1 MPSLSLTKNKTFL
14 FRSQNGNNNN
24 WQSVADRISELERQQ
39 KSPNSPNPYN
49 QKYTFLDPS
58 KTTRVPNPALKA
70 FQKNAVQ
77 SYFERQQ
84 STAKEKEVAKNLI
97 NSQQNSKNPPRPQSL
112 PIQSNASKMVI
123 HSRSSL
129 PNNMQLNS
137 LSPSNKSPPQQ
148 PQPQQ
153 QQQQQQLSVMASPTN
168 RCSTPTT
175 TVNSTTVSTTSPTA
189 HSPLSQSATEAS
201 AKLPS
206 PSYQATFHQA
216 PTVYNI
222 PMVAT
227 AANLA
232 HEHYSRSFN
241 GNICSSNKVI
251 SVEDVSLQSANES
264 GVPPPPP
271 RRSRP
276 MMPAR
281 R

>member
-1 MPSLSLTKNKTFL
+1 M
-14 FRSQNGNNNN
+14 
-24 WQSVADRISELERQQ
+24 ERQQ
-39 KSPNSPNPYN
+39 KSPNTSKHN
-49 QKYTFLDPS
+49 QKYTYLDPS

-84 STAKEKEVAKNLI
+84 STAKEKEVVKNLI
-97 NSQQNSKNPPRPQSL
+97 NSQKNVKKSPPRPQSL

-137 LSPSNKSPPQQ
+137 LSPNNKSPKQH
-148 PQPQQ
+148 
-153 QQQQQQLSVMASPTN
+153 QLSVMTSPSSQ
-168 RCSTPTT
+168 CSTSATT
-175 TVNSTTVSTTSPTA
+175 INSTPVSTASSSAQSP
-189 HSPLSQSATEAS
+189 SSQVANETP
-201 AKLPS
+201 AKLSS

-216 PTVYNI
+216 PTIYNI

-227 AANLA
+227 ATNFS
-232 HEHYSRSFN
+232 HEHYGRSYN
-241 GNICSSNKVI
+241 GNICLSNKVV

-271 RRSRP
+271 RRSRQ
-276 MMPAR
+276 MMPTR

>member
-1 MPSLSLTKNKTFL
+1 M
-14 FRSQNGNNNN
+14 
-24 WQSVADRISELERQQ
+24 ADRISELERQQ
-39 KSPNSPNPYN
+39 NSPNSSNPYN

-97 NSQQNSKNPPRPQSL
+97 NSQQNMKNPPRPQSL
-112 PIQSNASKMVI
+112 PLQSNASKMVI
-123 HSRSSL
+123 QSRSSL

-137 LSPSNKSPPQQ
+137 LSPNNKSP
-148 PQPQQ
+148 
-153 QQQQQQLSVMASPTN
+153 QQLSVMTSPIIQ
-168 RCSTPTT
+168 CSTSATT
-175 TVNSTTVSTTSPTA
+175 IHSTTASTTSPSSQ
-189 HSPLSQSATEAS
+189 SPIMQSATES
-201 AKLPS
+201 PIKLGS

-216 PTVYNI
+216 PIVYNI

-227 AANLA
+227 AANLS
-232 HEHYSRSFN
+232 HEHYGRSYN
-241 GNICSSNKVI
+241 GNISSTNKVV

-276 MMPAR
+276 MMPIIR

>member
-1 MPSLSLTKNKTFL
+1 M
-14 FRSQNGNNNN
+14 
-24 WQSVADRISELERQQ
+24 ERQQ
-39 KSPNSPNPYN
+39 KCPNSANPFN

-97 NSQQNSKNPPRPQSL
+97 NSQQNMKNPPRPQSL

-137 LSPSNKSPPQQ
+137 LSPNNKS
-148 PQPQQ
+148 PQQ
-153 QQQQQQLSVMASPTN
+153 QQQQLTVMTSPIKQSPT
-168 RCSTPTT
+168 SATIIH
-175 TVNSTTVSTTSPTA
+175 STTVATTSPSA
-189 HSPLSQSATEAS
+189 HSPILQSAMESPT
-201 AKLPS
+201 KLTS

-216 PTVYNI
+216 PIVYNI

-227 AANLA
+227 AANLS
-232 HEHYSRSFN
+232 HEHYSRSYN
-241 GNICSSNKVI
+241 GNICSNSKVV

-276 MMPAR
+276 MIPTR

>member
-1 MPSLSLTKNKTFL
+1 MISYTFNSTI
-14 FRSQNGNNNN
+14 FRSQNGNNN

-39 KSPNSPNPYN
+39 KSPNSANPYN
-49 QKYTFLDPS
+49 QKYTYLDPS

-84 STAKEKEVAKNLI
+84 STAKEKEAARNLI
-97 NSQQNSKNPPRPQSL
+97 NSQQTIKNPPRPQSL
-112 PIQSNASKMVI
+112 PIQSNTPKLVV

-129 PNNMQLNS
+129 PNNISQLNS
-137 LSPSNKSPPQQ
+137 ISPNNKSP
-148 PQPQQ
+148 
-153 QQQQQQLSVMASPTN
+153 QQLSVMTSPTN
-168 RCSTPTT
+168 HCSTSTAVNQPITITTTPTT
-175 TVNSTTVSTTSPTA
+175 TSSPISQLVPESPTI
-189 HSPLSQSATEAS
+189 LT
-201 AKLPS
+201 S

-227 AANLA
+227 ATNLSN
-232 HEHYSRSFN
+232 EHYNRSPTATNLSNEQYSMSYN
-241 GNICSSNKVI
+241 GNICKVV

-276 MMPAR
+276 MIPTR

>member
-1 MPSLSLTKNKTFL
+1 M
-14 FRSQNGNNNN
+14 
-24 WQSVADRISELERQQ
+24 
-39 KSPNSPNPYN
+39 
-49 QKYTFLDPS
+49 DPS

-84 STAKEKEVAKNLI
+84 STAKEKEAAKNLI
-97 NSQQNSKNPPRPQSL
+97 NSQQTIKNPPRPQSL
-112 PIQSNASKMVI
+112 PIQSNTPKLVV

-129 PNNMQLNS
+129 PNNISQLNS
-137 LSPSNKSPPQQ
+137 ISSNNKSP
-148 PQPQQ
+148 
-153 QQQQQQLSVMASPTN
+153 QQLSVMTSPAN
-168 RCSTPTT
+168 QCSTSTATIQPLAITTAPTT
-175 TVNSTTVSTTSPTA
+175 VPSPILVPET
-189 HSPLSQSATEAS
+189 PTILT
-201 AKLPS
+201 S

-227 AANLA
+227 ATNLSN
-232 HEHYSRSFN
+232 EHYNRSPTATNMSNENYSMSYN
-241 GNICSSNKVI
+241 GNICKVV

-276 MMPAR
+276 MIPTR

>member
-1 MPSLSLTKNKTFL
+1 M
-14 FRSQNGNNNN
+14 
-24 WQSVADRISELERQQ
+24 ERQQ
-39 KSPNSPNPYN
+39 KSPSSPNPYN

-97 NSQQNSKNPPRPQSL
+97 NSQQNIKNPPRPQSL
-112 PIQSNASKMVI
+112 PIQSNTPKMVI

-137 LSPSNKSPPQQ
+137 LSPQNKSS
-148 PQPQQ
+148 
-153 QQQQQQLSVMASPTN
+153 QQQLSVMTSPTN
-168 RCSTPTT
+168 QCSTSATIIH
-175 TVNSTTVSTTSPTA
+175 STAVCTTSGTA
-189 HSPLSQSATEAS
+189 HSPVKDSPT
-201 AKLPS
+201 KLAS

-227 AANLA
+227 AANLS
-232 HEHYSRSFN
+232 HEHYSRSYN
-241 GNICSSNKVI
+241 GNICLSSKVV

-276 MMPAR
+276 MIPTR